1 MTQNTVN
8 RPVPYEILCVAF
20 ELDYTKH
27 DHYCHPRC
35 IGQHHIGRCEVTLFM
50 IICMV
55 SFLVILLD
63 IIYTVI

>member
-27 DHYCHPRC
+27 DPSC